1 MKRAGIGDKNLI
13 VDILCESFRDNLS
26 VNYIL
31 NQSGDK
37 TKRLKN
43 LMDYSFEVCHA
54 FGDVFLSDDHK
65 ACALVLYPDQKRTTL
80 KSIFLDINLIMR
92 TLGMGN
98 ISKAM
103 NREKIIKSNY
113 PGQPFYYLWF
123 IGVSVHDQHKGIGS
137 KLLEELI
144 EDANQ
149 KGRPVYLE
157 TSTEKN
163 LSWYQKFGFS
173 NYNKL
178 DFGYTLF
185 LFNKYR

>member
-13 VDILCESFRDNLS
+13 VDILCESFRNNLS

-54 FGDVFLSDDHK
+54 FGEVFLSDDHK

-80 KSIFLDINLIMR
+80 KSIFLDVKLIVG
-92 TLGMGN
+92 TLGIRN
-98 ISKAM
+98 IFKAM
-103 NREKIIKSNY
+103 SREKVIKSNY
-113 PGQPFYYLWF
+113 PNQPFYYLWF
-123 IGVSVHDQHKGIGS
+123 IGVSVPDQHKGIGS
-137 KLLEELI
+137 KLLEELM

-149 KGRPVYLE
+149 KGRSVYLE

-163 LSWYQKFGFS
+163 LSWYKKFGFS

-185 LFNKYR
+185 LFKKH